1 MMLGQNAGPRYSLTR
16 MIIGERRRV
25 RGKGKSVLIIQR
37 RRSVVRKRVWRMERT
52 AAVAAVAAVAA
63 AAFPRLQQSRLGKR
77 LVQRLTLDS

>member
-1 MMLGQNAGPRYSLTR
+1 MLGQNAGPRYSLTR

-52 AAVAAVAAVAA
+52 AAVAAVAA